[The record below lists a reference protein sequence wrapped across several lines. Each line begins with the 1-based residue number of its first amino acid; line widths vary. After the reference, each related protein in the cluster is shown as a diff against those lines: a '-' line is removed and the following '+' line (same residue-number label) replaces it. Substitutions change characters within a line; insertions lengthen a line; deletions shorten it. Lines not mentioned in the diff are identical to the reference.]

1 MIAQR
6 LGGDQYWQLG
16 VDGLSVGLSPNDGF
30 TIYMQNKTEATP
42 LIFDHVKKVQALNH

>member
-42 LIFDHVKKVQALNH
+42 LISGGSGGELALF